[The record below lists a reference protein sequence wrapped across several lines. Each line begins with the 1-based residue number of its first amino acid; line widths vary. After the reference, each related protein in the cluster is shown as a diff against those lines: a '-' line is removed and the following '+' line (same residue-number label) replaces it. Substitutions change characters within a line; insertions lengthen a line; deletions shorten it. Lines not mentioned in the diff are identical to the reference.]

1 MTRKTG
7 RILIA
12 RDVKLDEALLG
23 LSGDNNKYEPLCLE
37 CDDQEH
43 SSTEEEDQEE
53 KKNVID
59 IEEHK
64 ISAGADIGGKPGSGV
79 RRFPHLQ
86 AMTEADKREDKSLH
100 DLSEMK
106 TY

>member
-43 SSTEEEDQEE
+43 SSTEEE
-53 KKNVID
+53 
-59 IEEHK
+59 
-64 ISAGADIGGKPGSGV
+64 G
-79 RRFPHLQ
+79 
-86 AMTEADKREDKSLH
+86 
-100 DLSEMK
+100 
-106 TY
+106 

>member
-7 RILIA
+7 RIVIA

-43 SSTEEEDQEE
+43 SSTEEED
-53 KKNVID
+53 
-59 IEEHK
+59 
-64 ISAGADIGGKPGSGV
+64 
-79 RRFPHLQ
+79 
-86 AMTEADKREDKSLH
+86 
-100 DLSEMK
+100 
-106 TY
+106 